1 MRQLLAVIFIILIF
15 NFTSVSL
22 QASHPEDKHAAGTAF
37 LINSDGYML
46 TAEHGVSEC
55 INITVVNDSGVKK
68 SSAEVFALN
77 EDIDLAIIKTGIIQS
92 SFFLFTQYEP
102 SILDDITTV
111 GFPNPIEDTDD
122 KNIRLKAFK
131 GTISASFEYDRLL
144 ELDIFSSGG
153 SSGGPVLNNNG
164 NVIGSLRGG
173 MMHEFEAET
182 FDGDTIMTRS
192 YQTIATDSSWIV
204 WFLDKNNIKYKYAE
218 GPRFEYMDD
227 LIRMLKDTTYY
238 VKCDLPAEEK

>member
-1 MRQLLAVIFIILIF
+1 MKKEITYEDYNKIQILVGTVLKVSKNEKARKPSLVVEV
-15 NFTSVSL
+15 NFG
-22 QASHPEDKHAAGTAF
+22 PE
-37 LINSDGYML
+37 I
-46 TAEHGVSEC
+46 
-55 INITVVNDSGVKK
+55 GVKK
-68 SSAEVFALN
+68 SSAEVVALN

-131 GTISASFEYDRLL
+131 GAISANFEYDRLL

-182 FDGDTIMTRS
+182 FDGDIIMTRS

-238 VKCDLPAEEK
+238 VKCDLPAEEN